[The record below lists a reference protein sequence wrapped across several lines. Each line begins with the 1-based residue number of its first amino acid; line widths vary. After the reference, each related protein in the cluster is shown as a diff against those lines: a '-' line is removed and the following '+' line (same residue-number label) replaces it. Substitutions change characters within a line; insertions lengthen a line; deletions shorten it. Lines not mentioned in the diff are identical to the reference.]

1 MEVKNRKAYFNYE
14 VLDTIEVGIVLK
26 GTEIKSI
33 RNAHVSLDNSY
44 AVIKNDEV
52 YLLNTF
58 IKQYKEGNIYNHDES
73 RSRKLLL
80 HKKEI
85 KKLKDA
91 IEKERMTLIPLKL
104 YFVKNKV
111 KILIG
116 VCRGK
121 KNYDKRESLKEKD
134 MKRNL
139 EKRGKYEYW
148 K

>member
-1 MEVKNRKAYFNYE
+1 MEVKNRKAYFNYD

-44 AVIKNDEV
+44 ALIKNNEV

-58 IKQYKEGNIYNHDES
+58 IKHYKEGNIFNHDES

-85 KKLKDA
+85 KKLKDS

-139 EKRGKYEYW
+139 EKRGKYEY
-148 K
+148 

>member
-1 MEVKNRKAYFNYE
+1 MSLNPQVEDEKKKP
-14 VLDTIEVGIVLK
+14 DSIGTGI
-26 GTEIKSI
+26 G
-33 RNAHVSLDNSY
+33 
-44 AVIKNDEV
+44 
-52 YLLNTF
+52 
-58 IKQYKEGNIYNHDES
+58 
-73 RSRKLLL
+73 
-80 HKKEI
+80 KEI

-139 EKRGKYEYW
+139 EKRGKYEY
-148 K
+148 

>member
-1 MEVKNRKAYFNYE
+1 MEVKNRKAYFNYD
-14 VLDTIEVGIVLK
+14 VLDTIETGIVLK

-44 AVIKNDEV
+44 ALIKNNEV

-58 IKQYKEGNIYNHDES
+58 IKHYKEGNIFNHDES

-85 KKLKDA
+85 KKLKDS

-134 MKRNL
+134 MKRTL
-139 EKRGKYEYW
+139 EKRGKYEY
-148 K
+148 

>member
-58 IKQYKEGNIYNHDES
+58 IKQYKEGNIYNHDEY
-73 RSRKLLL
+73 RSIKLLL

-139 EKRGKYEYW
+139 EKRGKYEY
-148 K
+148 

>member
-44 AVIKNDEV
+44 ALIKNNEV

-58 IKQYKEGNIYNHDES
+58 IKHYKEGNIFNHDES

-85 KKLKDA
+85 KKLKDS

-139 EKRGKYEYW
+139 EKRGKYEY
-148 K
+148 

>member
-1 MEVKNRKAYFNYE
+1 MEVKNRKAYFNYD
-14 VLDTIEVGIVLK
+14 VLDTIETGIILK

-44 AVIKNDEV
+44 ALIKNNEV

-58 IKQYKEGNIYNHDES
+58 IKHYKEGNIFNHDES

-85 KKLKDA
+85 KKLKDS

-134 MKRNL
+134 MKRTL
-139 EKRGKYEYW
+139 EKRGKYEY
-148 K
+148 

>member
-14 VLDTIEVGIVLK
+14 VLDTIEVGVVLK

-134 MKRNL
+134 MKRSL
-139 EKRGKYEYW
+139 EKRGKYEY
-148 K
+148 

>member
-14 VLDTIEVGIVLK
+14 ILDTIEVGIVLK

-73 RSRKLLL
+73 RLRKLLL

-139 EKRGKYEYW
+139 EKRGKYEY
-148 K
+148 

>member
-58 IKQYKEGNIYNHDES
+58 IKQYKEGTIYNHDES

-139 EKRGKYEYW
+139 EKRGKYEY
-148 K
+148 

>member
-116 VCRGK
+116 ICRGK

-139 EKRGKYEYW
+139 EKRGKYEY
-148 K
+148 

>member
-85 KKLKDA
+85 KKLKYA

-139 EKRGKYEYW
+139 EKRGKYEY
-148 K
+148 

>member
-14 VLDTIEVGIVLK
+14 VLDTIEGIVLK

-139 EKRGKYEYW
+139 EKRGKYEY
-148 K
+148 